1 MSDDL
6 SIPSPIYRVPRQRR
20 GMDPAT
26 KRLALIACG
35 LGVALVVVVGG
46 WSIVGHHSAAI
57 PVVQAESGP
66 MRVKPANPGGMQIS
80 GTNDDILSGGS
91 GSATDK
97 LAPPPE
103 KPDPQALRAPP
114 PPPPSP
120 AAVPAP
126 AQATIAA
133 APIPAPAKVPAPV
146 ASPKPAVVAE
156 KLPTPAVA
164 PVPQRVAPSAK
175 DTMVQF
181 AAVSS
186 EDAAREEWQ
195 RLSRR
200 MPDLLG
206 QRRPAISKV
215 DRDGHA
221 LWRVRTG
228 GFSDTAQATVFCERV
243 RAKGAGCSVADF

>member
-1 MSDDL
+1 
-6 SIPSPIYRVPRQRR
+6 
-20 GMDPAT
+20 
-26 KRLALIACG
+26 
-35 LGVALVVVVGG
+35 
-46 WSIVGHHSAAI
+46 
-57 PVVQAESGP
+57 
-66 MRVKPANPGGMQIS
+66 
-80 GTNDDILSGGS
+80 
-91 GSATDK
+91 
-97 LAPPPE
+97 
-103 KPDPQALRAPP
+103 
-114 PPPPSP
+114 
-120 AAVPAP
+120 
-126 AQATIAA
+126 
-133 APIPAPAKVPAPV
+133 
-146 ASPKPAVVAE
+146 
-156 KLPTPAVA
+156 
-164 PVPQRVAPSAK
+164 
-175 DTMVQF
+175 MVQF